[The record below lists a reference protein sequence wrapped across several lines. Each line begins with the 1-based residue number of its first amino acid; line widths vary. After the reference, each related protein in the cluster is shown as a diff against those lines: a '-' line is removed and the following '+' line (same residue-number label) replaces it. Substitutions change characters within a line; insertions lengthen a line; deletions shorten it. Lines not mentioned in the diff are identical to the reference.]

1 MNASHSS
8 RRHAAAAMR
17 DEGSRARSIEP
28 AVHVPGAQAA
38 AEPPEKI
45 RDFVG
50 SLARGLSVLRTF
62 DEDKPEMTLT
72 EVAGRTH
79 LTRAG
84 ARRFLLTLVELG
96 YVKKNHRLFRLTP
109 KVLELGYAYMASTPI
124 SRLSQPFL
132 KQFADVTGESC
143 SVAVMDGDQVV
154 YIARTPGK
162 RFLRLGFHVGVRLPI
177 WYTSAGRML
186 IASGGEETIDR
197 FLENAQLQAVTR
209 HSITAKSR
217 LRGELLKAW
226 KQGYSMVDQELE
238 EGLCSLSVPVC
249 DAKGQVIAAL
259 NTAVNVAAVTKET
272 LLNRYL
278 PLLRRAAEDIR
289 DTLAA

>member
-1 MNASHSS
+1 MNTSHGS
-8 RRHAAAAMR
+8 RR
-17 DEGSRARSIEP
+17 
-28 AVHVPGAQAA
+28 QAA
-38 AEPPEKI
+38 PLDRLSGNSTGRTADVTLHDAGGRAGPPAKI

-50 SLARGLSVLRTF
+50 SLSRGLSVLRTF

-72 EVAGRTH
+72 EVAGRTG

-124 SRLSQPFL
+124 SRLSQPYL
-132 KQFADVTGESC
+132 KQFADATGESC

-162 RFLRLGFHVGVRLPI
+162 RFLRLGFHVGIRLPI
-177 WYTSAGRML
+177 CYTSAGRML

-197 FLENAQLQAVTR
+197 YVESVQLQPVTR
-209 HSITAKSR
+209 HSVTGKSK
-217 LRGELLKAW
+217 LRGELVKAW
-226 KQGYSMVDQELE
+226 KQGYSIVDQELE

-249 DAKGQVIAAL
+249 DAKNQVIAAL
-259 NTAVNVAAVTKET
+259 NTAVNVAAVTRET
-272 LLNRYL
+272 LLSRYL
-278 PLLRRAAEDIR
+278 PLLRKAAEDIR

>member
-1 MNASHSS
+1 MNNSHSS
-8 RRHAAAAMR
+8 RRHTAAADR
-17 DEGSRARSIEP
+17 DDGSRTGRSVETPVHSAGTAP
-28 AVHVPGAQAA
+28 AD
-38 AEPPEKI
+38 PPEKI

-72 EVAGRTH
+72 EVAGRSR

-186 IASGGEETIDR
+186 IGSGGEETIDR
-197 FLENAQLQAVTR
+197 CLENAQLQALTR
-209 HSITAKSR
+209 HSITARSR

-226 KQGYSMVDQELE
+226 KQGYSIVDQELE

-249 DAKGQVIAAL
+249 DAKNQVIAAL
-259 NTAVNVAAVTKET
+259 NTAVNVAAVTKDT
-272 LLNRYL
+272 LLSKYL
-278 PLLRRAAEDIR
+278 PLLRKAAEDIR

>member
-1 MNASHSS
+1 MSTSHSP
-8 RRHAAAAMR
+8 RRHAAAADR
-17 DEGSRARSIEP
+17 GDSTRTERAVEP
-28 AVHVPGAQAA
+28 VLLTASTQAA
-38 AEPPEKI
+38 GQPEKI

-72 EVAGRTH
+72 EVAGRTR

-177 WYTSAGRML
+177 NYTSAGRML
-186 IASGGEETIDR
+186 VACGGEETINRYVDS
-197 FLENAQLQAVTR
+197 AQLQAMTR
-209 HSITAKSR
+209 HSITGKAK
-217 LRGELLKAW
+217 LRAELLKAW

-249 DAKGQVIAAL
+249 DAKNQVIAAL
-259 NTAVNVAAVTKET
+259 NTAVNVAAVNKET
-272 LLNRYL
+272 LLSKYL